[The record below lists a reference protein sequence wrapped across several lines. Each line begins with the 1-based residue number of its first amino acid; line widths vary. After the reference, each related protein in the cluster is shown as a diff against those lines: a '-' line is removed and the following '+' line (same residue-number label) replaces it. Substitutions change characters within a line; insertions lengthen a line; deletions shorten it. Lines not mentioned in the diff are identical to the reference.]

1 MKERTIEQKLVEAV
15 RHAGGLAPKFTS
27 PGLVG
32 VPDRIV
38 LLPDGKLAFVEVKT
52 HGKKPRPVQNLRKRQ
67 LELLGYKVF
76 VLDDTQKIKDILKDI
91 QGGGTE

>member
-1 MKERTIEQKLVEAV
+1 MRERTIEQKLVEAV
-15 RHAGGLAPKFTS
+15 RSVGGLAPKFAS

-38 LLPDGKLAFVEVKT
+38 LLPDGKMAFVEVKT
-52 HGKKPRPVQNLRKRQ
+52 RGGKLRPVQNLRKRQ

-76 VLDDTQKIKDILKDI
+76 VLDDTREIKDLLKSI
-91 QGGGTE
+91 QGGDAR